1 MCFRLTSFSKL
12 YQPQFSVRLLILNH
26 IHQNQKLLL
35 FIKQFF
41 ACLYPIE
48 PKPRIPTASIF
59 LYFSLK
65 IYLLNFFRCLR
76 FFHTLKKQLVI
87 KFNSFL
93 FKLNKHI
100 SKDIKLLSCKSSAI
114 GHIPFL

>member
-1 MCFRLTSFSKL
+1 M
-12 YQPQFSVRLLILNH
+12 N
-26 IHQNQKLLL
+26 
-35 FIKQFF
+35 
-41 ACLYPIE
+41 
-48 PKPRIPTASIF
+48 F
-59 LYFSLK
+59 L
-65 IYLLNFFRCLR
+65 RCLR

-114 GHIPFL
+114 GHIPFLYEISREQMSELQGKPSFPNAIFFLNIGNKCKLA